1 MAARNAARSSGFGV
15 AARRLMALALAT
27 AAAILALAGP
37 AAAATGDGIGSRV
50 VILGGLDV
58 PEGKTVDDVFVVRG
72 PVTIDGTAT
81 GDVVAVDGRV
91 TVSGH
96 IVGNLVAVNGPVE
109 LQDGA
114 EVDGDV
120 SSRLAPTIAPG
131 ATVKGTVRGLN
142 VNFQFGNLFVAR
154 FIFWLAASVS
164 LLILGLVLLAFAPRA
179 AAAATETVRG
189 STGAAIGFGLVVF
202 IGLPVVAVLA
212 LVTLVGIPLGLGI
225 LLALVP
231 VYAVGY
237 VTSVWLLGRR
247 IVKPPTSPYLAFLLG
262 WAILRALAL
271 VPALGGLLW
280 FLGSVFGLGVLVVS
294 ARRAGRPAAPPPPS
308 VEPMS
313 LPPAPA

>member
-1 MAARNAARSSGFGV
+1 MRRIAGV
-15 AARRLMALALAT
+15 VLVGALFL
-27 AAAILALAGP
+27 LPLAGT

-50 VILGGLDV
+50 VLLGGLDV
-58 PEGKTVDDVFVVRG
+58 PEGKTVDDVFVLRG

-81 GDVVAVDGRV
+81 GNVVSVDGRV

-96 IVGNLVAVNGPVE
+96 IQGNLVAVNGPVE

-120 SSRLAPTIAPG
+120 SSRLTPSIAPG
-131 ATVKGTVRGLN
+131 ATVKGAVRGVN
-142 VNFQFGNLFVAR
+142 VDFQLGNVFVAR

-164 LLILGLVLLAFAPRA
+164 VLIVGLLLLAFSPRA
-179 AAAATETVRG
+179 AGAVVETMRE

-231 VYAVGY
+231 IYTVGY
-237 VTSVWLLGRR
+237 VTSVWLLGRW
-247 IVKPPTSPYLAFLLG
+247 IVKPPASPYLAFLLG
-262 WAILRALAL
+262 WLIFRALAL

-280 FLGSVFGLGVLVVS
+280 FLGAVFGLGVLVVS
-294 ARRAGRPAAPPPPS
+294 ARRTAHSPEPPSQPVAMPPPP
-308 VEPMS
+308 
-313 LPPAPA
+313 A

>member
-1 MAARNAARSSGFGV
+1 V
-15 AARRLMALALAT
+15 RRVLLLLALA
-27 AAAILALAGP
+27 IPLALAVGASP
-37 AAAATGDGIGSRV
+37 ASAATGDGIGSRV
-50 VILGGLDV
+50 VLLGGLDV
-58 PEGKTVDDVFVVRG
+58 PDGKTVDDVFVVRG

-81 GDVVAVDGRV
+81 GNVVSVDGRV

-96 IVGNLVAVNGPVE
+96 IQGNLVAVNGAVE

-120 SSRLAPTIAPG
+120 SSRLTPTIAPG
-131 ATVKGTVRGLN
+131 ATVKGAVRGIN
-142 VNFQFGNLFVAR
+142 VDFQLGNVFVAR

-164 LLILGLVLLAFAPRA
+164 VLIVGLLLLAFAPRA
-179 AAAATETVRG
+179 AAAVVETMRE

-231 VYAVGY
+231 IYTIGY
-237 VTSVWLLGRR
+237 VTSVWLLGRW

-262 WAILRALAL
+262 WLIFLGLAL
-271 VPALGGLLW
+271 VPALGGVLW
-280 FLGSVFGLGVLVVS
+280 FLGAVFGLGVLVVGARS
-294 ARRAGRPAAPPPPS
+294 AARPSAAPPSQP
-308 VEPMS
+308 VAM
-313 LPPAPA
+313 PPAPA